1 MMVVMVQFHNEEMQR
16 CKVAK
21 DGGPFEVEIIVY
33 TTATYG
39 ERFRPIILH
48 K

>member
-1 MMVVMVQFHNEEMQR
+1 MQFFNEEMQR
-16 CKVAK
+16 CLVAK
-21 DGGPFEVEIIVY
+21 DGGPFEVELVVY

-39 ERFRPIILH
+39 ERFRPIIKH